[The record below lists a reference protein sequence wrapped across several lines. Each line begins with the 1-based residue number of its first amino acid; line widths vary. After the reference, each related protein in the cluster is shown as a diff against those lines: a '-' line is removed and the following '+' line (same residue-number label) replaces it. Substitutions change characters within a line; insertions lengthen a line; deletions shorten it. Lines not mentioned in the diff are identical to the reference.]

1 MTDAIQGSPKP
12 LRLDVGKIMDEVLE
26 PSPMQKLR
34 KRIFKNHSFLA
45 GAAIL
50 IFIILVAVLAPIF
63 QYMDLIHDPY
73 DQDLAKR
80 LQNPFWHTYLWGCK
94 ETFDLACWSLERIP
108 EEQWGRAKY
117 DPTHLLGTDKVGRDY
132 LARLVFGAQVSLM
145 IGFCC
150 VLISGIIGTVLG
162 VTAGYF
168 GGRVD
173 MVVNFLINTRLAMP
187 VFLVAMAAVVAFGA
201 SIYVVIL
208 VLGLFLWDQ
217 FAVVMRSITMQARDL
232 NYVEAARAMGC
243 STPYIIVREIFP
255 NVLSSLTVVATV
267 EMANA
272 ILLEAALSFLGF
284 GVQAPTPSWGLM
296 LNEAREYMFFS
307 PWLLALPGACLF
319 FLVLA
324 INLFGD
330 GLRDVTLDRER

>member
-1 MTDAIQGSPKP
+1 MTDAALP
-12 LRLDVGKIMDEVLE
+12 LRGQQTAEEILE
-26 PSPMQKLR
+26 PSPFSKLR
-34 KRIFKNHSFLA
+34 KRIFKNYSFLI
-45 GAAIL
+45 GAV
-50 IFIILVAVLAPIF
+50 ILVVIFALAMLAPVF
-63 QYMDLIHDPY
+63 EALAWNHDPY
-73 DQDLAKR
+73 EQELSKR
-80 LQNPFWHTYLWGCK
+80 LQNPFWHEK
-94 ETFDLACWSLERIP
+94 
-108 EEQWGRAKY
+108 KV
-117 DPTHLLGTDKVGRDY
+117 DPDHPLGTDKVGRDY
-132 LARLVFGAQVSLM
+132 LSRLVYGAQISLL
-145 IGFCC
+145 IGFSTM
-150 VLISGIIGTVLG
+150 LISGFIGTVMG

-173 MVVNFLINTRLAMP
+173 MVVNFIINTRLAMP

-201 SIYVVIL
+201 SLWVVIL
-208 VLGLFLWDQ
+208 VLGLFLWDR

-232 NYVEAARAMGC
+232 DYVKAARAMGC

-255 NVLSSLTVVATV
+255 NVIGSLTVVATV

-296 LNEAREYMFFS
+296 LNEGREYMFFS
-307 PWLLALPGACLF
+307 PWMLALPGCCLF

-330 GLRDVTLDRER
+330 GLRDVTLERER

>member
-1 MTDAIQGSPKP
+1 MTDTGASRSLVFRQRQTAEEI
-12 LRLDVGKIMDEVLE
+12 LE
-26 PSPMQKLR
+26 PSPWSKLR
-34 KRIFKNHSFLA
+34 RRILGNHSFLI
-45 GAAIL
+45 GAVILGAIFAVAIL
-50 IFIILVAVLAPIF
+50 SPLLAP
-63 QYMDLIHDPY
+63 HDPY
-73 DQDLAKR
+73 DQDLTKR
-80 LQNPFWHTYLWGCK
+80 LTNPFWHEK
-94 ETFDLACWSLERIP
+94 KIDAE
-108 EEQWGRAKY
+108 
-117 DPTHLLGTDKVGRDY
+117 HVLGTDKVGRDY
-132 LARLVFGAQVSLM
+132 LSRLIYGSQISLL
-145 IGFCC
+145 IGFSTM
-150 VLISGIIGTVLG
+150 LISGVIGTVLG

-173 MVVNFLINTRLAMP
+173 MVVNFIINTRLAMP

-201 SIYVVIL
+201 SLTVVIL
-208 VLGLFLWDQ
+208 VLGLFLWDR

-232 NYVEAARAMGC
+232 DYVKAARAMGC

-296 LNEAREYMFFS
+296 LNEGREYMFFS
-307 PWLLALPGACLF
+307 PWLLALPGVCLF
-319 FLVLA
+319 MLVLA

-330 GLRDVTLDRER
+330 GLRDVTLERER

>member
-1 MTDAIQGSPKP
+1 MSNVMHPPSPGSPDEAMFDDLDEIIEPPP
-12 LRLDVGKIMDEVLE
+12 LV
-26 PSPMQKLR
+26 KLR
-34 KRIFKNHSFLA
+34 RRILGNYSFLF
-45 GAAIL
+45 GAFTLLLVLA
-50 IFIILVAVLAPIF
+50 VAVFAP
-63 QYMDLIHDPY
+63 LIAPHDPY
-73 DQDLAKR
+73 EQELSSR
-80 LQNPFWHTYLWGCK
+80 LMNPFWH
-94 ETFDLACWSLERIP
+94 
-108 EEQWGRAKY
+108 EQKH
-117 DPTHLLGTDKVGRDY
+117 DESHILGTDKVGRDY
-132 LARLVFGAQVSLM
+132 LSRLIYGSQVSLM
-145 IGFCC
+145 IGFSSM
-150 VLISGIIGTVLG
+150 LISGIIGTVLG
-162 VTAGYF
+162 VLAGYF

-173 MVVNFLINTRLAMP
+173 LVVNFIINTRLAMP
-187 VFLVAMAAVVAFGA
+187 VFLVAMAAVVAWGA
-201 SIYVVIL
+201 SLTVVIL
-208 VLGLFLWDQ
+208 VLGLFLWDR

-232 NYVEAARAMGC
+232 DYVTAARAIGC

-319 FLVLA
+319 VLVLA

-330 GLRDVTLDRER
+330 GLRDVTGGQER

>member
-1 MTDAIQGSPKP
+1 MIDMPLSP
-12 LRLDVGKIMDEVLE
+12 LRGQQTAEEILE
-26 PSPMQKLR
+26 PSPMSKLR
-34 KRIFKNHSFLA
+34 RRIFKNHSFMI

-50 IFIILVAVLAPIF
+50 IVILVCALLAP
-63 QYMDLIHDPY
+63 LLAPHDPY
-73 DQDLAKR
+73 EIDLSKR
-80 LQNPFWHTYLWGCK
+80 LINPFWHNKKTDA
-94 ETFDLACWSLERIP
+94 EFM
-108 EEQWGRAKY
+108 
-117 DPTHLLGTDKVGRDY
+117 LGTDKIGRDY
-132 LARLVFGAQVSLM
+132 LSRLIYGAQISLL
-145 IGFCC
+145 IGFSTI
-150 VLISGIIGTVLG
+150 LISGVIGTALG

-173 MVVNFLINTRLAMP
+173 MMVNFIINTRLAMP

-201 SIYVVIL
+201 SLHVVIL
-208 VLGLFLWDQ
+208 VLGLFLWDR

-232 NYVEAARAMGC
+232 DYVKAARAIGC
-243 STPYIIVREIFP
+243 STPHIIIREIFP

-296 LNEAREYMFFS
+296 LNEGREYMFFS
-307 PWLLALPGACLF
+307 PWLLALPGMGLF
-319 FLVLA
+319 LLVLA

-330 GLRDVTLDRER
+330 GLRDVTLERER

>member
-1 MTDAIQGSPKP
+1 MADIAHSP
-12 LRLDVGKIMDEVLE
+12 RSIGQIVDETLE
-26 PSPMQKLR
+26 PSPFKKLR
-34 KRIFKNHSFLA
+34 KRIFGNYSFLA
-45 GAAIL
+45 GA
-50 IFIILVAVLAPIF
+50 FIILSIMLIALCAPLLAP
-63 QYMDLIHDPY
+63 HDPLETN
-73 DQDLAKR
+73 LANR
-80 LQNPFWHTYLWGCK
+80 LINPYWHEVKT
-94 ETFDLACWSLERIP
+94 DP
-108 EEQWGRAKY
+108 E
-117 DPTHLLGTDKVGRDY
+117 HVLGTDKVGRDY
-132 LARLVFGAQVSLM
+132 LSRLIYGAQISLL
-145 IGFCC
+145 IGFSTM
-150 VLISGIIGTVLG
+150 LISGVIGTVLG

-173 MVVNFLINTRLAMP
+173 LVVNFIINTRLAMP

-201 SIYVVIL
+201 SLTVVIL
-208 VLGLFLWDQ
+208 VLGLFLWDR

-232 NYVEAARAMGC
+232 DYVKAARAMGC

-255 NVLSSLTVVATV
+255 NVLGSLTVVATV

-330 GLRDVTLDRER
+330 GLRDVTLEKGR

>member
-1 MTDAIQGSPKP
+1 MTSTDAARP
-12 LRLDVGKIMDEVLE
+12 LVFRQRQTAEEILE
-26 PSPMQKLR
+26 PSPWSKLR
-34 KRIFKNHSFLA
+34 RRILGNHSFLIGA
-45 GAAIL
+45 IILAAI
-50 IFIILVAVLAPIF
+50 FTVAILAP
-63 QYMDLIHDPY
+63 LLAPHDPY

-80 LQNPFWHTYLWGCK
+80 LTNPFWHEK
-94 ETFDLACWSLERIP
+94 KIDP
-108 EEQWGRAKY
+108 E
-117 DPTHLLGTDKVGRDY
+117 HIFGTDKVGRDY
-132 LARLVFGAQVSLM
+132 LSRLIYGSQISLL
-145 IGFCC
+145 IGFSTM
-150 VLISGIIGTVLG
+150 LISGVIGTVLG

-173 MVVNFLINTRLAMP
+173 MVVNFIINTRLAMP

-201 SIYVVIL
+201 SLTVVIL
-208 VLGLFLWDQ
+208 VLGLFLWDR

-232 NYVEAARAMGC
+232 DYVKAARAMGC

-296 LNEAREYMFFS
+296 LNEGREYMFFS
-307 PWLLALPGACLF
+307 PWLLALPGVCLF
-319 FLVLA
+319 LLVLA

-330 GLRDVTLDRER
+330 GLRDVTRERDR

>member
-1 MTDAIQGSPKP
+1 MIDMPLSP
-12 LRLDVGKIMDEVLE
+12 LRGQQTAEEILE
-26 PSPMQKLR
+26 PSPMSKLR
-34 KRIFKNHSFLA
+34 RRIFKNHSFMI

-50 IFIILVAVLAPIF
+50 IVILVCALLAP
-63 QYMDLIHDPY
+63 LLAPHDPY
-73 DQDLAKR
+73 ELDLSKR
-80 LQNPFWHTYLWGCK
+80 LINPFWHDKKTDA
-94 ETFDLACWSLERIP
+94 EFM
-108 EEQWGRAKY
+108 
-117 DPTHLLGTDKVGRDY
+117 LGTDKIGRDY
-132 LARLVFGAQVSLM
+132 LSRLIYGAQISLL
-145 IGFCC
+145 IGFSTI
-150 VLISGIIGTVLG
+150 LISGVIGTALG

-173 MVVNFLINTRLAMP
+173 MMVNFIINTRLAMP

-201 SIYVVIL
+201 SLHVVIL
-208 VLGLFLWDQ
+208 VLGLFLWDR

-232 NYVEAARAMGC
+232 DYVKAARAIGC
-243 STPYIIVREIFP
+243 STPHIIIREIFP

-296 LNEAREYMFFS
+296 LNEGREYMFFS
-307 PWLLALPGACLF
+307 PWLLALPGMGLF
-319 FLVLA
+319 LLVLA

-330 GLRDVTLDRER
+330 GLRDVTLERER

>member
-1 MTDAIQGSPKP
+1 MTSTDAARP
-12 LRLDVGKIMDEVLE
+12 LVFRQRQTAEEILE
-26 PSPMQKLR
+26 PSPWSKLR
-34 KRIFKNHSFLA
+34 RRILGNHSFLI
-45 GAAIL
+45 GAIILASIFAVAIL
-50 IFIILVAVLAPIF
+50 APLLAP
-63 QYMDLIHDPY
+63 HDPY

-80 LQNPFWHTYLWGCK
+80 LTNPFWHEK
-94 ETFDLACWSLERIP
+94 KIDP
-108 EEQWGRAKY
+108 E
-117 DPTHLLGTDKVGRDY
+117 HILGTDKVGRDY
-132 LARLVFGAQVSLM
+132 LARLIYGSQISLL
-145 IGFCC
+145 IGFSTM
-150 VLISGIIGTVLG
+150 LISGVIGTVLG

-173 MVVNFLINTRLAMP
+173 MVVNFIINTRLAMP

-201 SIYVVIL
+201 SLTVVIL
-208 VLGLFLWDQ
+208 VLGLFLWDR

-232 NYVEAARAMGC
+232 DYVKAARAMGC

-296 LNEAREYMFFS
+296 LNEGREYMFFS
-307 PWLLALPGACLF
+307 PWLLALPGVCLF
-319 FLVLA
+319 MLVLA

-330 GLRDVTLDRER
+330 GLRDVTRERDR

>member
-1 MTDAIQGSPKP
+1 MTDATAAKLFRTQQTAEEI
-12 LRLDVGKIMDEVLE
+12 LE
-26 PSPMQKLR
+26 PSPWAKLR
-34 KRIFKNHSFLA
+34 RRIFRNYSFLI
-45 GAAIL
+45 GAIIL
-50 IFIILVAVLAPIF
+50 LTIILVALLAPVFEALGWI
-63 QYMDLIHDPY
+63 QDPY
-73 DQDLAKR
+73 SQDLGKR
-80 LQNPFWHTYLWGCK
+80 LHNPFWHEK
-94 ETFDLACWSLERIP
+94 KVDAE
-108 EEQWGRAKY
+108 
-117 DPTHLLGTDKVGRDY
+117 HLLGTDKVGRDY
-132 LARLVFGAQVSLM
+132 LSRLIYGSQISLL
-145 IGFCC
+145 IGFSTM
-150 VLISGIIGTVLG
+150 LISGFIGTALG

-173 MVVNFLINTRLAMP
+173 MVVNFIINTRLAMP

-201 SIYVVIL
+201 SLTVVIL
-208 VLGLFLWDQ
+208 VLGLFLWDR

-232 NYVEAARAMGC
+232 DYVKAARALGC

-255 NVLSSLTVVATV
+255 NVISSLTVVATV

-296 LNEAREYMFFS
+296 LNEGREYMFFS

-319 FLVLA
+319 GLVLA

-330 GLRDVTLDRER
+330 GLRDVTLERER